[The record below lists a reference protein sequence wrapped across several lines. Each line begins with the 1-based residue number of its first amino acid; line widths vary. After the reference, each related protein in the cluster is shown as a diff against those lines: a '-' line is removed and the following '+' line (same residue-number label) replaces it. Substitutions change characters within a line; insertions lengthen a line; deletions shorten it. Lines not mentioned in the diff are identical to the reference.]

1 MRHEPIV
8 TANAAAATTGI
19 VFVACRILVGLFPE
33 LMFNVAQSWFH
44 GIGFS
49 RFDSSNLTV
58 SSLVLGLV
66 SSVLTVW
73 VIAYLFAQFYNYFL
87 KNK

>member
-1 MRHEPIV
+1 MKFNKILL
-8 TANAAAATTGI
+8 ANASAVWIGI
-19 VFVACRILVGLFPE
+19 IYLVCRFLVVLFPE
-33 LMFNVAQSWFH
+33 LSKAVTQSWFH